1 MASASFRFLTLAILV
16 IAGTLVFGNHGVSA
30 DCKTSIPSLISQCSK
45 YVQVSGPEIP
55 PSQGCCDVMKDLD
68 IPCLCNLVTPEVE
81 KLVSMEKVVFV
92 ARTCG
97 LTLEPG
103 MKCGSFTVPPA

>member
-16 IAGTLVFGNHGVSA
+16 IAGTLVCANHGVSA
-30 DCKTSIPSLISQCSK
+30 QCQTSIPSLISQCSK
-45 YVQVSGPEIP
+45 YVKASGPEIP
-55 PSQGCCDVMKDLD
+55 PSQGCCDVIKDVD
-68 IPCLCNLVTPEVE
+68 IPCLCKLVTPEVE
-81 KLVSMEKVVFV
+81 KLVSMKKVVFV

-97 LTLEPG
+97 LTVQPG